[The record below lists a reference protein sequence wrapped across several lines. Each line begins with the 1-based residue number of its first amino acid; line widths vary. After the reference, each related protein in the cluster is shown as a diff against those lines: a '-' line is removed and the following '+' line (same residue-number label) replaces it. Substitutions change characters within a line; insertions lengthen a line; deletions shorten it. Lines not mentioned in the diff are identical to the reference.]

1 MPHLVR
7 CGIRAEEPE
16 TDVIGLPVSSASTS
30 TSAATSV
37 AASTS
42 TASTAEI
49 AARAFLHRARLVHCE
64 RASAEVLTV
73 HHFDRL
79 LCFLVGRH
87 FDEAETLRAAAH
99 LVHDDDGRLDSSCL
113 REGVFEFSVSRAV
126 RQPTDV

>member
-1 MPHLVR
+1 MPHLTR

-30 TSAATSV
+30 T
-37 AASTS
+37 
-42 TASTAEI
+42 ASTAEI
-49 AARAFLHRARLVHCE
+49 AARSFLHRARLVHCE
-64 RASAEVLTV
+64 RASAEVLTI
-73 HHFDRL
+73 HHLNRL

-87 FDEAETLRAAAH
+87 FDETETLRAAAH

-126 RQPTDV
+126 RQHTDV